1 MLLEDEGDK
10 AMARK
15 VIESS
20 RKLYAY
26 EYEDETKKKKAD
38 KTESH
43 ETQDAKDNNSEDEPI
58 EV

>member
-1 MLLEDEGDK
+1 
-10 AMARK
+10 MARK

-20 RKLYAY
+20 RDLYAY
-26 EYEDETKKKKAD
+26 EYEDGTKKKKAD

-43 ETQDAKDNNSEDEPI
+43 ETQDAKDNDSEDEPI